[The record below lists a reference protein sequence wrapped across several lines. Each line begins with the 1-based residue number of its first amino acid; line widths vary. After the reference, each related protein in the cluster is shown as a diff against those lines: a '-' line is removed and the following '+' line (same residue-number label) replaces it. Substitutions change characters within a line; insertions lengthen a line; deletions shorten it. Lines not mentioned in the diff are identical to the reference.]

1 MLVTRRVH
9 SSLEPSGPSS
19 RSLSRF
25 QEREKTRGIAAIPPP
40 LGEGL
45 IHVTD
50 NTSPPL
56 QFINFPKSPLVPI
69 DTRGSRGW
77 GAKVCK
83 VSAQGHHGCSSTEL
97 KRSLWRSESFL
108 SSYVTRTCPLE
119 FIVSFILI
127 TGFLINEAKL

>member
-19 RSLSRF
+19 RSLSQF
-25 QEREKTRGIAAIPPP
+25 QEHEKTRGIAATSPPP
-40 LGEGL
+40 PRGEGL
-45 IHVTD
+45 IHFTD
-50 NTSPPL
+50 NTPCNSSISLKAHWYP
-56 QFINFPKSPLVPI
+56 FILVG
-69 DTRGSRGW
+69 REGG

-127 TGFLINEAKL
+127 TGFLINKAKL

>member
-25 QEREKTRGIAAIPPP
+25 QEHEKTRSIAATSPPP
-40 LGEGL
+40 GGEGL
-45 IHVTD
+45 IHFTD
-50 NTSPPL
+50 NTLPL

-97 KRSLWRSESFL
+97 KRSLWRPESFL

-119 FIVSFILI
+119 FIIPFILI